1 VSIDRT
7 SDRPVYKQL
16 ADLLREAIRSGEFR
30 AGAELPSETELMRR
44 FDVSRNTVRNAIA
57 LLRIEGIVTT
67 EHGRATFVIER
78 KPLRT
83 LRSSRYSR
91 VKRQAGRSPL
101 RAEAEEQGRTSSRQL
116 REVATVTAPVEISDR
131 LELEEG
137 SPVVV
142 RRYLLFYDD
151 KPTQIADS
159 YFPLD
164 LAQGTRIADLEDLP
178 GGVHAELEQ
187 QLGYDL
193 DRFVEELTFRMQTPE
208 EARVLGISAGVPV
221 VRLLRTLYARS
232 GKPLE
237 VSDFLLAGNRHVLV
251 YEVSAG

>member
-16 ADLLREAIRSGEFR
+16 ADLLREGIRSSEFP

-44 FDVSRNTVRNAIA
+44 FDVSRNTVRNAVA
-57 LLRIEGIVTT
+57 LLRVEGLVST
-67 EHGRATFVIER
+67 EHGRATYVAER

-91 VKRQAGRSPL
+91 TKRQAGRSPL

-116 REVATVTAPVEISDR
+116 REVAVVPAPIEIADR
-131 LELEEG
+131 LELEAG
-137 SPVVV
+137 ISVVV
-142 RRYLLFYDD
+142 RRYLMFYDNE
-151 KPTQIADS
+151 PTQTADS
-159 YFPLD
+159 YFPPEI
-164 LAQGTRIADLEDLP
+164 AEGTRIAEAADLP
-178 GGVHAELEQ
+178 AGVHAELEQ
-187 QLGYDL
+187 QLGYEL
-193 DRFVEELTFRMQTPE
+193 DRFVEELTFRMPTPE
-208 EARVLGISAGVPV
+208 EARALSITAGVPV

-237 VSDFLLAGNRHVLV
+237 VSDFLLAGDRHVLV